1 MTAELIDSMVT
12 LEFYAGLATGALVA
26 DVVKDIAE
34 SRVRGVS
41 GTADVDAEPD
51 RVDVS
56 HDHR

>member
-1 MTAELIDSMVT
+1 MVT